1 MNQDDFS
8 KTRFNL
14 ALICFLLW
22 PCPRVPD
29 HQPSKDNFND
39 PVHFHESPIT
49 RCGEHDDNCVERTKG
64 DVDAPIHR
72 CLQRDREEDHDARYR
87 QHQRGYHEAPLSRRT
102 DGAISRSYPLQPAGF
117 EELKIVGIDV
127 AEHNARPQGTEL
139 QLHW

>member
-22 PCPRVPD
+22 PSPRVPD
-29 HQPSKDNFND
+29 HQTSQDNFND

-49 RCGEHDDNCVERTKG
+49 RCGEHNDNCVERTKG

-87 QHQRGYHEAPLSRRT
+87 QHQRGYHEDPLSRLT
-102 DGAISRSYPLQPAGF
+102 EGAISRNYLLQPAGF

-139 QLHW
+139 QLHR